1 MAPAQKKNKSL
12 FHTFIS
18 EAGLKLEGHV
28 EGVHELT
35 VEPSIFRFNL
45 IQKIKSHPQYPDKVI
60 DMFLNALQEYLSLD
74 DEKFKACLQP
84 PSVNGK
90 SIYDSTSDSLIR
102 ILLSID
108 FFQTTLVDQL
118 LERLPTFISESDHD
132 IIESP
137 IPQLILKQLKWLD
150 NIVNPP
156 QLTEKILE
164 MIPITPL
171 GIQKEIITSLPD
183 IIIDS
188 EQKAVIREL
197 IKLIDNDYRLI
208 VPILDALPHFTL
220 EEDLMCNVQKTVF
233 DRLESADL
241 DDLAVVVKF
250 LLQTSS
256 PDDAYNVV
264 QQIRE
269 KVDFH
274 SIGELQNEALNSK
287 KHQKRKKEQIPEA
300 LILDSIKLGIDI
312 HKFVKDAWLKAISDV
327 NITKNHKI
335 IDILILLI
343 LHSIPSTK
351 KKVETIFHKKIVSGL
366 FTPDI
371 LENTIKYHFE
381 GLREY
386 FSDILLLSECLLRSS
401 QQQTTVSRAA
411 CTLYRSAFL
420 VFEPYQQQEIVASLV
435 THIGCGSPIEI
446 ESALSVLSHL
456 VRIDIKKMSR
466 FAIFV
471 KGLLDYLDNLNIDQI
486 RILFDVISKLV
497 YEDANYDGSNGGL
510 LAEFS
515 IVIQKQLSNPNEKYK
530 QIGVIGALA
539 LVQTLGSTQ
548 NTGNPNHEK
557 MISTAIE
564 SFSKIERYCARS
576 MTCLAF
582 AYDELAWF
590 ISNGMLERSLV
601 DWIYNKVEN
610 MFSDT
615 YIIDNDDLAKLR
627 EDHYYLKEMPI
638 EVWFGVDN
646 DADDSLKFNVYPMLC
661 EPHVSQELRMQHLF
675 KRDHII
681 CCCSMLRLVQACLNV
696 KGGSLTEIGAL
707 LSTGLLLYEK
717 VDIERMKSDDYS
729 KLMRETACD
738 ALFYSI
744 NWCRELV
751 NDFWGSDVDN
761 QKNVISKLRHV
772 IELEKLLN
780 DLLEITPS
788 FQPFGFTTPTPTKNV
803 KSNAVSVVVGSMP
816 KNFIKTGATVRR
828 SGVSKSKII
837 STRRSEVEKDD
848 EQNKGTNESSNCTP
862 KFASVSDLRP
872 LMRELVLPVFGMLK
886 YGNIK
891 NPTNDNEATKM
902 VDDAQLRP
910 AEIVYLLEDLK
921 RKLDFKL
928 SSPVSNVPFFA
939 KKSKKAELGNN
950 SDEFAL
956 IARQA
961 SLDIVKQVSLDYVP
975 HLLRQLD
982 LICEELNPTDDVI
995 IEDDVEEALQR
1006 CLQLILEIIHRL
1018 LCWTELKSLDN
1029 KETLITVLKQLCPKA
1044 LSSVP
1049 KFTLVQP
1056 EVLQQSANEAFQYL
1070 HNFASRLP
1078 TANLAILLH
1087 KILKIIAGFAPN
1099 SSELFAKSGE
1109 VARNFA
1115 SHTWD
1120 DINKLD
1126 SESIIYLVRND
1137 IRHSSNPIDRIKFY
1151 AIDVLPSLESRNDNI
1166 TESYPLLNRNTFP
1179 HFYKALFIELV
1190 EVLQEFRSGNF
1201 NTIDETLAHISNTVE
1216 CLQKLV
1222 SFIRINH
1229 KRNVLSVTLKYGR
1242 SFIDTFL
1249 KQMLPLMDKHF
1260 NSYRDEIL
1268 NIFKTFQMSTRNLQ
1282 ALCNHVKVNKES
1294 QLSAMVPLVKK
1305 SLEIVI
1311 FQVKGLIQHNGLPL
1325 STFFLGELK
1334 HRDIDGRE
1342 VESDDQRD
1350 DSSQK
1355 DDVNS
1360 VLDEDY
1366 DDDGDDKDV
1375 ENLEEEEEEEENND
1389 AEDDDNE
1396 SSVNATDVEEIYS
1409 SKRKRFILDEAEENN
1424 DLEDSDNESA
1434 RSSKKSRASSSV
1446 SSSASTKK
1454 RASRRKVK

>member
-1 MAPAQKKNKSL
+1 MEQAQKRNKSL
-12 FHTFIS
+12 FHTIVS

-28 EGVHELT
+28 EGVHELV

-45 IQKIKSHPQYPDKVI
+45 IQKIKSHPQYPDKAI
-60 DMFLNALQEYLSLD
+60 DTFLNALQEYLALD

-84 PSVNGK
+84 LSVNGK
-90 SIYDSTSDSLIR
+90 SIYDSTFDSLIR

-108 FFQTTLVDQL
+108 FFQTTLIDQL

-164 MIPITPL
+164 AC
-171 GIQKEIITSLPD
+171 IQKEIITSLPD

-188 EQKAVIREL
+188 EQKAVIKEL

-220 EEDLMCNVQKTVF
+220 QEDLMCNVQKTVF

-250 LLQTSS
+250 LLQTSI

-274 SIGELQNEALNSK
+274 SIGKLQGEALNSK
-287 KHQKRKKEQIPEA
+287 KHQKKKKEQIPEA

-312 HKFVKDAWLKAISDV
+312 HKFVKDAWLKAINDV
-327 NITKNHKI
+327 NTTNNHKI

-366 FTPDI
+366 FTPDL
-371 LENTIKYHFE
+371 LEKTIKHHFE
-381 GLREY
+381 GLRDY

-411 CTLYRSAFL
+411 CTLYHSAFM

-456 VRIDIKKMSR
+456 VRTDIKKMSR

-486 RILFDVISKLV
+486 RLLFDVISKLV
-497 YEDANYDGSNGGL
+497 YEDSNYDGSNGGL

-548 NTGNPNHEK
+548 NAENPNHEK
-557 MISTAIE
+557 MINTAIE

-590 ISNGMLERSLV
+590 ISNGILERSLV
-601 DWIYNKVEN
+601 DWIYDKVEN

-615 YIIDNDDLAKLR
+615 YIIDNDDLAKLK
-627 EDHYYLKEMPI
+627 EDHYYLKGMPI
-638 EVWFGVDN
+638 EIWFEAECDT
-646 DADDSLKFNVYPMLC
+646 DDLPKFNVYPMLC

-675 KRDHII
+675 KRDHVI
-681 CCCSMLRLVQACLNV
+681 CCCSMLRLVQACLKV
-696 KGGSLTEIGAL
+696 KEGSMTEIGAL
-707 LSTGLLLYEK
+707 LSTGLLMYEK
-717 VDIERMKSDDYS
+717 VDIDRMKSDDYS

-751 NDFWGSDVDN
+751 NDFWGTDVDN
-761 QKNVISKLRHV
+761 HRNVVAKLRHV

-788 FQPFGFTTPTPTKNV
+788 FQPFGFVTHTPTKNA

-816 KNFIKTGATVRR
+816 RNFIKTGSTVRR
-828 SGVSKSKII
+828 SGISKSKII
-837 STRRSEVEKDD
+837 SARRPDVEKDE
-848 EQNKGTNESSNCTP
+848 EQGKGTSDSSNCTP

-872 LMRELVLPVFGMLK
+872 LMRELALPVFGMLK
-886 YGNIK
+886 FGNFK
-891 NPTNDNEATKM
+891 KSKNDNDKESTKM
-902 VDDAQLRP
+902 VDDADEGQLRP
-910 AEIVYLLEDLK
+910 AEVVYLLEDLK
-921 RKLDFKL
+921 HKVDFKL
-928 SSPVSNVPFFA
+928 SPPASNVPFFA
-939 KKSKKAELGNN
+939 KKTKKTESGNH

-956 IARQA
+956 IARQT
-961 SLDIVKQVSLDYVP
+961 SLDVVKQVSLNFVP
-975 HLLRQLD
+975 HLLRHLD
-982 LICEELNPTDDVI
+982 SICEELNSTDDYLI
-995 IEDDVEEALQR
+995 DDDVEDALQR

-1018 LCWTELKSLDN
+1018 LCWTELKSIDN
-1029 KETLITVLKQLCPKA
+1029 KETLVTVLKQLCPKA
-1044 LSSVP
+1044 LSSAP
-1049 KFTLVQP
+1049 KLTLVHF
-1056 EVLQQSANEAFQYL
+1056 ELLQQSANEAFQYL
-1070 HNFASRLP
+1070 HGFVSRLS

-1087 KILKIIAGFAPN
+1087 KILKIISEFAPN
-1099 SSELFAKSGE
+1099 SSELFAKSGD
-1109 VARNFA
+1109 VARNFV
-1115 SHTWD
+1115 SRTWD

-1126 SESIIYLVRND
+1126 SESIIYLLRND
-1137 IRHSSNPIDRIKFY
+1137 IRHSSNSIDRIKFY
-1151 AIDVLPSLESRNDNI
+1151 AIDVLPSLDSRDDNI

-1190 EVLQEFRSGNF
+1190 EVLQEFRSENF
-1201 NTIDETLAHISNTVE
+1201 NTTDETLAHISNTVE

-1242 SFIDTFL
+1242 SFIDTFI

-1260 NSYRDEIL
+1260 NSYRDEVL
-1268 NIFKTFQMSTRNLQ
+1268 NIFKIFQMSTRNLQ

-1311 FQVKGLIQHNGLPL
+1311 FQVKALIQHNGLPL

-1342 VESDDQRD
+1342 VDSDDQRD
-1350 DSSQK
+1350 DRSQR
-1355 DDVNS
+1355 DDINS
-1360 VLDEDY
+1360 LY
-1366 DDDGDDKDV
+1366 RRYLL
-1375 ENLEEEEEEEENND
+1375 NQ
-1389 AEDDDNE
+1389 
-1396 SSVNATDVEEIYS
+1396 DVEEACS
-1409 SKRKRFILDEAEENN
+1409 SKRKR
-1424 DLEDSDNESA
+1424 
-1434 RSSKKSRASSSV
+1434 
-1446 SSSASTKK
+1446 STHDDG
-1454 RASRRKVK
+1454 

>member
-12 FHTFIS
+12 FHTLVS

-28 EGVHELT
+28 EGVHELA
-35 VEPSIFRFNL
+35 VEPSIFRFNF
-45 IQKIKSHPQYPDKVI
+45 IQKIKNHPQYPDKVI
-60 DMFLNALQEYLSLD
+60 DTFLNALQEYLAMD
-74 DEKFKACLQP
+74 DGKFKACLQP
-84 PSVNGK
+84 PSQNNHFFNI
-90 SIYDSTSDSLIR
+90 SQSDSTSDSLIR

-108 FFQTTLVDQL
+108 FLQSNLIDQL

-150 NIVNPP
+150 NI
-156 QLTEKILE
+156 

-188 EQKAVIREL
+188 EQKTVINEL

-220 EEDLMCNVQKTVF
+220 QEDLMCNVQKTVF

-264 QQIRE
+264 QQIRD

-274 SIGELQNEALNSK
+274 SISELQSEALNSK

-312 HKFVKDAWLKAISDV
+312 HKFVKDAWLKAINDV
-327 NITKNHKI
+327 NRTNDHKI

-351 KKVETIFHKKIVSGL
+351 KKVETIFHKKIMSGL
-366 FTPDI
+366 FTSEL
-371 LENTIKYHFE
+371 LEKTITYHYE

-411 CTLYRSAFL
+411 CTLYRSAFI

-446 ESALSVLSHL
+446 EAALSVLSHL
-456 VRIDIKKMSR
+456 VKIDIKKMSR

-486 RILFDVISKLV
+486 RILFEVISKLV

-539 LVQTLGSTQ
+539 LVQTLGSAQ
-548 NTGNPNHEK
+548 NTENPNREK
-557 MISTAIE
+557 MINTAIE

-590 ISNGMLERSLV
+590 ISNGILERSLV
-601 DWIYNKVEN
+601 NWIYDKVEN

-615 YIIDNDDLAKLR
+615 YVVDSDDLAKLR
-627 EDHYYLKEMPI
+627 EDHYYLKGMPI
-638 EVWFGVDN
+638 EIWLETESDT
-646 DADDSLKFNVYPMLC
+646 DDSPKFNVYPMLC
-661 EPHVSQELRMQHLF
+661 EPHISQELRMQHLF
-675 KRDHII
+675 KRDHVI
-681 CCCSMLRLVQACLNV
+681 CCCSMLRLMQACLKV
-696 KGGSLTEIGAL
+696 KEGSLTEIGAL
-707 LSTGLLLYEK
+707 LSTGLLMYEK

-751 NDFWGSDVDN
+751 NDFWGTDVDN
-761 QKNVISKLRHV
+761 HSRCWAIFNSQK
-772 IELEKLLN
+772 LEKLL
-780 DLLEITPS
+780 DGLLEITPS
-788 FQPFGFTTPTPTKNV
+788 FQPFGFTTSAPTKNV
-803 KSNAVSVVVGSMP
+803 KSTSVSVLVGSMP
-816 KNFIKTGATVRR
+816 RNLIRTGATIRR
-828 SGVSKSKII
+828 SGISKSKII
-837 STRRSEVEKDD
+837 SARKFEIEKDE
-848 EQNKGTNESSNCTP
+848 EQSKDTSNCTP

-872 LMRELVLPVFGMLK
+872 LMRELALPVFGMLE

-891 NPTNDNEATKM
+891 KPTNDSESAKMSDDTNEAK
-902 VDDAQLRP
+902 LRP
-910 AEIVYLLEDLK
+910 IEMVYLLEDLK

-928 SSPVSNVPFFA
+928 SPPVSNVPFFA
-939 KKSKKAELGNN
+939 RKTKKAELGNN

-961 SLDIVKQVSLDYVP
+961 SIDIVKQVSLNYIP

-982 LICEELNPTDDVI
+982 SICEELNSTDDEV
-995 IEDDVEEALQR
+995 IEDDVYDELKR

-1018 LCWTELKSLDN
+1018 LCWAELKSLDN
-1029 KETLITVLKQLCPKA
+1029 KEILITLLKQLCPKVS
-1044 LSSVP
+1044 SSVP
-1049 KFTLVQP
+1049 KLTSVQS
-1056 EVLQQSANEAFQYL
+1056 EIIQQSSNDAFQYL
-1070 HNFASRLP
+1070 HDFVSRLP

-1087 KILKIIAGFAPN
+1087 KILKLIAEFAPN

-1115 SHTWD
+1115 SRSWD
-1120 DINKLD
+1120 DISKLD
-1126 SESIIYLVRND
+1126 SDSIIYLVRND

-1151 AIDVLPSLESRNDNI
+1151 AIDVLPSLDSQDDNI
-1166 TESYPLLNRNTFP
+1166 AESYPLLNRNTFP

-1190 EVLQEFRSGNF
+1190 EVLQEFGSGNF
-1201 NTIDETLAHISNTVE
+1201 NTTDETLAHISDTVE

-1229 KRNVLSVTLKYGR
+1229 KRNVLSVTLKFGR

-1249 KQMLPLMDKHF
+1249 KKMFPLMDEHF
-1260 NSYRDEIL
+1260 NSYRDEVL

-1294 QLSAMVPLVKK
+1294 QLSSMVPLVKK

-1311 FQVKGLIQHNGLPL
+1311 FQVKALIQHNGLPL

-1342 VESDDQRD
+1342 VDSDDQKD
-1350 DSSQK
+1350 DRSQK
-1355 DDVNS
+1355 DDINS
-1360 VLDEDY
+1360 
-1366 DDDGDDKDV
+1366 
-1375 ENLEEEEEEEENND
+1375 
-1389 AEDDDNE
+1389 
-1396 SSVNATDVEEIYS
+1396 
-1409 SKRKRFILDEAEENN
+1409 
-1424 DLEDSDNESA
+1424 
-1434 RSSKKSRASSSV
+1434 
-1446 SSSASTKK
+1446 
-1454 RASRRKVK
+1454 